1 MFTFLISPSSGQL
14 SQVQR
19 FPAGGLLPRQFE
31 INKAGTMLAVAL
43 NGDNRV
49 VVIGRDVASGNLT
62 GILGSL
68 EIDVEGKGPGMVTCA
83 VWDEDHGHQSGWAGR
98 NSSAASPSKTGWPS
112 HTAFSSAT
120 GAPVST
126 PTPFQPGMIG
136 NCSKFHL
143 VAESDTC
150 SSIATAAGIALSDFY
165 AWNPAVGSSCATML
179 AKNNV
184 CVGVGAGAR
193 G

>member
-1 MFTFLISPSSGQL
+1 
-14 SQVQR
+14 
-19 FPAGGLLPRQFE
+19 
-31 INKAGTMLAVAL
+31 
-43 NGDNRV
+43 
-49 VVIGRDVASGNLT
+49 
-62 GILGSL
+62 
-68 EIDVEGKGPGMVTCA
+68 
-83 VWDEDHGHQSGWAGR
+83 
-98 NSSAASPSKTGWPS
+98 
-112 HTAFSSAT
+112 
-120 GAPVST
+120 
-126 PTPFQPGMIG
+126 MIG

>member
-1 MFTFLISPSSGQL
+1 
-14 SQVQR
+14 
-19 FPAGGLLPRQFE
+19 
-31 INKAGTMLAVAL
+31 MLAVAL
-43 NGDNRV
+43 NGDNRL
-49 VVIGRDVASGNLT
+49 VVIGRDVASGDLT

-83 VWDEDHGHQSGWAGR
+83 VWDEDHDHQGGWAGG
-98 NSSAASPSKTGWPS
+98 NLSAANPSKTSWPS
-112 HTAFSSAT
+112 RTALSSAT

-143 VAESDTC
+143 VVESDTC